1 MDRKFFSST
10 KRGEVQELKDELHSL
25 DRQVKKNAVKKVI
38 ANMTVGKDVSTLF
51 PDVVQCMQTDS
62 IELKKLVY
70 LYVMSYAKTQP
81 EIAVLAVN
89 TFRKDASDPN
99 PLIRALA
106 VRTMGCIRL
115 NQILEYLLEPLRR
128 CCQDTDPYVRKTAA
142 TCVAKVWDM
151 NPEAVEDQGFIEIL
165 QDMMEDSN
173 PMVASNAVASL
184 TEIKETSGRSD
195 IFDLDESTISKLLTA
210 LNECT
215 EWGQVAIL
223 DAIASIEDDNAIASK
238 TAHTIIERITSRLSH
253 ANQAVVLSAIRVIV
267 KMIDRLIAKDD
278 SASFISSVLKKITPP
293 LISLLASE
301 GPEIQYVSLRC
312 MNLIIQKFPEMLSGN
327 VKVFFTKY
335 TDPIYIK
342 LEKLEILIMLVSLSN
357 VDQVLMELR
366 EYATEVDV
374 EFVRRT
380 VRGIGRIAI
389 KLNNS
394 DAAAKCIS
402 ILLSL
407 IEMKTNYVVQEAV
420 VVARDIFRKYPTDYE
435 LIISALCENLE
446 SLDQPDAKGSMIWI
460 LGEYADRI
468 EGVHEILGS
477 FLEFFP
483 DEPAFVQTQLLTAS
497 VKLYL
502 KSPSTGQDVVTRAL
516 QLATEQNDNPDIR
529 DRAYIYWRMLSS
541 DPQSTKTIVT
551 ARKPNLVYDP
561 TTAIAPQTLE
571 ILIGELSLVSSIV
584 HREDKKF
591 LRETI
596 PTDDSVDYSDSPV
609 HADSSSNNGDGYA
622 EKIETIKA
630 NIERGASETQFPTNA
645 EFSNDLLDTS
655 PVGGE
660 APQQSSG
667 GALIDLL

>member
-1 MDRKFFSST
+1 M
-10 KRGEVQELKDELHSL
+10 KDELHSL

-165 QDMMEDSN
+165 QDMVEDSN
-173 PMVASNAVASL
+173 PMVASNAVSSL
-184 TEIKETSGRSD
+184 CEIKETSGRED
-195 IFDLDESTISKLLTA
+195 ILMIDEATISKLLAA

-223 DAIASIEDDNAIASK
+223 DAIAVAASDESSSNTLSAK
-238 TAHTIIERITSRLSH
+238 SAHTIIERITARLSH
-253 ANQAVVLSAIRVIV
+253 ANQAVVLSAVRVILQ
-267 KMIDRLIAKDD
+267 MLDRTSGD
-278 SASFISSVLKKITPP
+278 FVTTISRKLTPP
-293 LISLLASE
+293 LISLLAAE
-301 GPEIQYVSLRC
+301 GPELQYVSLRC
-312 MNLIIQKFPEMLSGN
+312 INLIVQKFPDLLSGN
-327 VKVFFTKY
+327 IKVFFCKY

-342 LEKLEILIMLVSLSN
+342 LEKLEILIMLVTLSN

-366 EYATEVDV
+366 EYATEIDV

-389 KLNNS
+389 KLDNN

-407 IEMKTNYVVQEAV
+407 IDMKTNYVVQEAV
-420 VVARDIFRKYPTDYE
+420 IVARDIFRKYPTDYE

-446 SLDQPDAKGSMIWI
+446 SLDQPHAKGSMIWI

-468 EGVHEILGS
+468 ESSNEILNS
-477 FLEFFP
+477 FLEYFP
-483 DEPAFVQTQLLTAS
+483 DEPPFVQMQLLTAS

-502 KSPSTGQDVVTRAL
+502 KSPSTGQEVVTRAL
-516 QLATEQNDNPDIR
+516 QLATEKSDNPDIR

-541 DPQSTKTIVT
+541 DPQTTKKIV
-551 ARKPNLVYDP
+551 AGPKPSLHYDP
-561 TTAIAPQTLE
+561 TTTIDPTVLQS
-571 ILIGELSLVSSIV
+571 LITELSLVSSIV
-584 HREDKKF
+584 HRQPKLF
-591 LRETI
+591 LRAGCV
-596 PTDDSVDYSDSPV
+596 DGSASDMDS
-609 HADSSSNNGDGYA
+609 HSNSGDNYE
-622 EKIETIKA
+622 EKIQHLKSETA
-630 NIERGASETQFPTNA
+630 AIERGERSEEAVHAN
-645 EFSNDLLDTS
+645 SDLLDNS
-655 PVGGE
+655 PTQPGS
-660 APQQSSG
+660 AN
-667 GALIDLL
+667 LIDLL